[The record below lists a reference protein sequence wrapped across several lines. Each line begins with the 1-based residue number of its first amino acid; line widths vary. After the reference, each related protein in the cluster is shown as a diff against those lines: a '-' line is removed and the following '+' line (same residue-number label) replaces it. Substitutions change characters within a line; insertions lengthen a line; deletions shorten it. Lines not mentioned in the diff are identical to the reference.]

1 MLKRFSDITMKDV
14 PTCWWKWAS
23 LWEMMGAWLPIPN
36 GFVLTTEAYWKNS
49 KEWENDVL
57 YAFDKLNTK
66 FVAVRSSGT
75 KEDWAEDSFAGQ
87 FDTYLFVTRETL
99 ISKIK
104 ECHDSVNSERIKSY
118 CEYKWI
124 DIKTIKVAVV
134 VQKMVNS
141 DSAWV
146 CFTVNPVTN
155 NHDEIMIEAW
165 FWVWEAVVSW
175 IITPDNYVV
184 NKKTWGIKRVISQ
197 QEKKLVISDK
207 WWTKEVSV
215 PINEQNIQKLS
226 DKNIKFLAE
235 LAKKI
240 EKHYWKPMDTEWA
253 IENDELFMLQARPIT
268 TIIENEKNNTIFKL
282 INVESDSSLLTLCMQ
297 LKWVTSR
304 KIEWLIW
311 IPPLKMILQLRK
323 WNSSDAL
330 IDKDYTEDFAHWCA
344 NILLNNIDIAKD
356 LLKRTK
362 KICSEIKDLWN
373 EYKNKI
379 QNLTGDELV
388 SLLEKVENL
397 EMNALLIWT
406 AFAFSDVLWDITNK
420 IKDIVY
426 SKKSL
431 SEDPSEYINILSSPK
446 ELSDTKLAYNEIGR
460 LWKDKSKIDYLLD
473 KYYRLDQWYI
483 GKWLTKDELNL
494 LIEKNSNN
502 KNNDKIT
509 YDSLYKEINLLPE
522 EETYFELSRII
533 IEWKSLRWDA
543 RQFCFVIA
551 NKIVERIAKERWVQ
565 EEILNCMTC
574 EELIEYIKHDTL
586 PEWVSERLKWAIVTI
601 SYDKKQEIKI
611 LTGGKCSEFEKKYI
625 YHEEIKKSN
634 TLNGQVA
641 FHGKYTGKVKLIFS
655 PDDNGKINPW
665 DILVAST
672 TTPQLLPAM
681 VKAWAFITEI
691 WWITS
696 HAAIIAREMNKPC
709 IVWVSHVMKLL
720 EDDMYVELDTDNW
733 TINIITDK

>member
-1 MLKRFSDITMKDV
+1 MIKWFNEITIKDIS
-14 PTCWWKWAS
+14 TCWGKWAS
-23 LWEMMGAWLPIPN
+23 LWEMMDAWLPIPN

-49 KEWENDVL
+49 KDWENSVL
-57 YAFDKLNTK
+57 QAFDKLNTK

-75 KEDWAEDSFAGQ
+75 KEDWVDDSFAWQ
-87 FDTYLFVTRETL
+87 FDTYLFVTRENL
-99 ISKIK
+99 VSKIK

-134 VQKMVNS
+134 IQKMVNS

-146 CFTVNPVTN
+146 CFTINPVTN
-155 NHDEIMIEAW
+155 NHDEVMIEAW

-175 IITPDNYVV
+175 VITPDNYVV
-184 NKKTWGIKRVISQ
+184 NKKTWGIKKIISQ
-197 QEKKLVISDK
+197 QEKKIVISDK
-207 WWTKEVSV
+207 WWTKEVDI
-215 PINEQNIQKLS
+215 PKEEQESQKLS
-226 DKNIKFLAE
+226 DKNIKLLSE

-253 IENDELFMLQARPIT
+253 IENNELFMLQARPIT
-268 TIIENEKNNTIFKL
+268 TIVNNEKNNTIFKL

-311 IPPLKMILQLRK
+311 IPPLKMILCLNK
-323 WNSSDAL
+323 LNSSDAL
-330 IDKDYTEDFAHWCA
+330 IDKDYTEDFIHWCA
-344 NILLNNIDIAKD
+344 TILLNNINIAKD
-356 LLKRTK
+356 LLKRTR
-362 KICSEIKDLWN
+362 KICSEIKELWN
-373 EYKNKI
+373 NYKNKVRD
-379 QNLTGDELV
+379 LTEDELV
-388 SLLEKVENL
+388 WLIKKIEKL

-406 AFAFSDVLWDITNK
+406 PFAFADVLWDITNT

-431 SEDPSEYINILSSPK
+431 SKDPSEYINILSSPK
-446 ELSDTKLAYNEIGR
+446 ELSDTKLAYKEIGK
-460 LWKDKSKIDYLLD
+460 LWNDKSKKDYLLD

-483 GKWLTKDELNL
+483 GKWLTEEELNL

-502 KNNDKIT
+502 QDNNKVT
-509 YDSLYKEINLLPE
+509 YDSLYKEINLSPKE
-522 EETYFELSRII
+522 ERYFELSRII

-543 RQFCFVIA
+543 RQFCFVVA
-551 NKIVERIAKERWVQ
+551 NKIVERLSKERWVS
-565 EEILNCMTC
+565 EEVLNCMTC
-574 EELIEYIKHDTL
+574 DELIEYIKHDAL
-586 PEWVSERLKWAIVTI
+586 PKWASERLKWAIVTI
-601 SYDKKQEIKI
+601 TYDKKQKIKI
-611 LTGGKCSEFEKKYI
+611 LTWSKRLEFEEKYI
-625 YHEEIKKSN
+625 YHDEIKKSD

-641 FHGKYTGKVKLIFS
+641 FHWKYTGKVKLIFS
-655 PDDNGKINPW
+655 PKDNDKVDPW

-696 HAAIIAREMNKPC
+696 HAAIIAREMKKPC
-709 IVWVSHVMKLL
+709 IVWVSHVMQLL
-720 EDDMYVELDTDNW
+720 KDNMYVELDTDNW
-733 TINIITDK
+733 TINIIKNK